1 MLILNESLLC
11 VRMKR
16 VSKHRFWDDSEREVT
31 NIQISEVME
40 ENYGLYVWPGS
51 IVLAEYIWQHRTLFR
66 GAQVLELGAGTAL
79 PGILAAKLGAHVTL
93 TDLENNSECFTIS
106 HDTIVQP
113 YNIHL
118 QVFENMARNCEEN
131 QVGCKILS
139 LTWGSWDQNMLNLNP
154 DVVLGADVL
163 YNSSD
168 FDDLF
173 ATVAFLLQKNPAAVF
188 ITAYEPRSAHRSIEF
203 LMAKW
208 KLQCIKLVDA
218 HEILPQAKLLSVSTS
233 VEIAE
238 IKSL

>member
-93 TDLENNSECFTIS
+93 TDLENNSE
-106 HDTIVQP
+106 
-113 YNIHL
+113 
-118 QVFENMARNCEEN
+118 VFENMARNCEEN